1 MKAYKSKTWQ
11 YEKTGIDANTVLFDV
26 NIFDC
31 KWKETGQRVKVRDP
45 YGQEH
50 KFPVYTVT
58 INGQEYQFAA
68 GELSNCVWGFFL
80 EKY

>member
-1 MKAYKSKTWQ
+1 M
-11 YEKTGIDANTVLFDV
+11 
-26 NIFDC
+26 
-31 KWKETGQRVKVRDP
+31 GQRVKVRDP

-50 KFPVYTVT
+50 KFTVYTVT

>member
-1 MKAYKSKTWQ
+1 MKVWKSKTWQ
-11 YEKTGIDANTVLFDV
+11 YETTGVDGNAILFDV
-26 NIFDC
+26 NIFDYE
-31 KWKETGQRVKVRDP
+31 WKEAGQRVKVCDP

-50 KFPVYTVT
+50 KFPVYTVA
-58 INGQEYQFAA
+58 INGQEYRFAA